1 MEGRAFF
8 SRKSGE
14 VFSDSDIQKEK
25 IVRLIVLGSC
35 FLVRLLQFT
44 LGN

>member
-25 IVRLIVLGSC
+25 IVRLIM
-35 FLVRLLQFT
+35 LVSPIHQFDPKI
-44 LGN
+44 L